1 MQFIELKKKFIHTLK
16 SKKIKICLA
25 ESITGGFLSSELIKI
40 KGASSFIEYS
50 LVTYSNSSKEKILNF
65 NDEIKKYGLVSP
77 EVAKIM
83 AKNVRRFSN
92 YNNLLS
98 ISCTGYASKNK
109 EKDFELGLVYIGIMY
124 DDVIKVFNHKFK
136 EKNRIKIIQ
145 LTTEQMIKLSYNF
158 IIQCCRE

>member
-50 LVTYSNSSKEKILNF
+50 LVTYSNSSKEKILNL

-109 EKDFELGLVYIGIMY
+109 EKDCELGLVYIGIMY
-124 DDVIKVFNHKFK
+124 NDVIKVFNHKFK

>member
-50 LVTYSNSSKEKILNF
+50 LVTYSNSSKEKILNL

-77 EVAKIM
+77 EVAK
-83 AKNVRRFSN
+83 
-92 YNNLLS
+92 NNGKKCKK
-98 ISCTGYASKNK
+98 I
-109 EKDFELGLVYIGIMY
+109 
-124 DDVIKVFNHKFK
+124 FK
-136 EKNRIKIIQ
+136 
-145 LTTEQMIKLSYNF
+145 L
-158 IIQCCRE
+158 